1 MSFTS
6 LPLTEINHKLPARNI
21 IESQWVTL
29 QLTLFAQEQQANKVS
44 HAIVNAAYRKAEK
57 SSETPIVTSVNKKLS
72 SNRK

>member
-21 IESQWVTL
+21 IEAQWITL
-29 QLTLFAQEQQANKVS
+29 QLTLFVQEQQANSAS

-57 SSETPIVTSVNKKLS
+57 NYSRRLS
-72 SNRK
+72 LPA

>member
-6 LPLTEINHKLPARNI
+6 LPLTEINYKLPARNI

-29 QLTLFAQEQQANKVS
+29 QLNLFAQEQQANSVS
-44 HAIVNAAYRKAEK
+44 LAIVNAAKRKAEK
-57 SSETPIVTSVNKKLS
+57 SSETPIVTNTNKKLC